1 MLEFAKRLRL
11 EREKT
16 GLSAEEFGILGG
28 VGKASQYNY
37 EKGLRKPDLEY
48 LYNISQLNCDIQY
61 IITGRRLES
70 ALTKEESEHL
80 FLYRSAEASLK
91 KVSTEVLKIDLSD
104 KP

>member
-37 EKGLRKPDLEY
+37 ERGSRKPDVEY
-48 LYNISQLNCDIQY
+48 LANIAKIGCDIQY
-61 IITGRRLES
+61 IVTGVASDQCIEPEE
-70 ALTKEESEHL
+70 AEFLTL
-80 FLYRSAEASLK
+80 FKLAKKPLK
-91 KVSTEVLKIDLSD
+91 LIAIQVLKTKL
-104 KP
+104 PEE